1 MWVQEIAHQ
10 AEHAAPETH
19 GEAFNAGKTIIEH
32 VSNAK
37 DHPIFRLPA
46 IMGIDFSVTKHVFM
60 LWLVA
65 AIVFVV
71 VTWTVRRY
79 LRQDRL
85 EPSGFMNPLEA
96 VVGVIRDQN
105 AGPNRGR
112 KGGKPWVPLILTL
125 FHFLPCAN

>member
-37 DHPIFRLPA
+37 DHPIFQLPA

-85 EPSGFMNPLEA
+85 AASGSVNA
-96 VVGVIRDQN
+96 VATVAGVLSGQN
-105 AGPNRGR
+105 AGPN
-112 KGGKPWVPLILTL
+112 
-125 FHFLPCAN
+125 

>member
-37 DHPIFRLPA
+37 DHPIFQLPA

-65 AIVFVV
+65 AIVFGV

-79 LRQDRL
+79 LRPDPL
-85 EPSGFMNPLEA
+85 PPSGVRHAPEG
-96 VVGVIRDQN
+96 VV
-105 AGPNRGR
+105 A
-112 KGGKPWVPLILTL
+112 
-125 FHFLPCAN
+125 